1 MLMEKDNEP
10 TTRQEI
16 EEFLA
21 AGILPFTRSQDGAV
35 MFFLGKE
42 LAKGTAGRNKYVWS
56 DFGGKR
62 EGRDESG
69 EILPLFVAH
78 MHHASCIMCGLAL
91 CPKHPVVFLGG
102 ASLLWVCCGVWAC
115 LGVQAFVLCAKMC
128 NFLCV
133 CVFDPLAHLTF
144 CAQPMTQPPGSFQ
157 RRPLAFGAGWAP

>member
-1 MLMEKDNEP
+1 MEKDNEP

-78 MHHASCIMCGLAL
+78 MHHASCIMHHVWTCSLPQAPRFFPRRCL
-91 CPKHPVVFLGG
+91 SPVGVLWCVGMSWR
-102 ASLLWVCCGVWAC
+102 ASVCS
-115 LGVQAFVLCAKMC
+115 
-128 NFLCV
+128 V
-133 CVFDPLAHLTF
+133 CENV
-144 CAQPMTQPPGSFQ
+144 
-157 RRPLAFGAGWAP
+157 

>member
-1 MLMEKDNEP
+1 MLMEEDNEP

-69 EILPLFVAH
+69 QILPLFVAH
-78 MHHASCIMCGLAL
+78 MHHASCIMCGLAPRFFPRRCL
-91 CPKHPVVFLGG
+91 
-102 ASLLWVCCGVWAC
+102 STLWVCCGVWAC
-115 LGVQAFVLCAKMC
+115 LGLQAFVLCVKMC

-133 CVFDPLAHLTF
+133 CVFDPLAYLTF

-157 RRPLAFGAGWAP
+157 RRPLACGAGWAP

>member
-1 MLMEKDNEP
+1 MDLCRAIHPPMLMEEDNEP

-91 CPKHPVVFLGG
+91 CPKPPVFFLVGVLWCVG
-102 ASLLWVCCGVWAC
+102 MSWRASVCS
-115 LGVQAFVLCAKMC
+115 
-128 NFLCV
+128 V
-133 CVFDPLAHLTF
+133 CENV
-144 CAQPMTQPPGSFQ
+144 
-157 RRPLAFGAGWAP
+157 